1 MYASIHQLMQIT
13 HENLAA
19 FIPSLRQPSEK
30 TLLHVGCGTA
40 TRQRLPACFQR
51 PEWREIRLDIDPK
64 VKPDIIASMTD
75 MSAVQDASADAIWSS
90 HNLEHLETHQVL
102 GALKEFRRVL
112 RPGGFALINLPNLD
126 RIAQLIV
133 AGKLDE
139 VLYTSPAGPV
149 RPIDMLFGHGP
160 CIERGNHY
168 MAHRTGF
175 TAKRLGTQLQQAG
188 FQEVR
193 VTAGTH
199 YDLWAVAI
207 AHSL

>member
-1 MYASIHQLMQIT
+1 MQIT

-19 FIPSLRQPSEK
+19 FIPSLHQPGDK

-40 TRQRLPACFQR
+40 PQQRLPVCFHR
-51 PEWREIRLDIDPK
+51 PEWKEVRLDIDPK
-64 VKPDIIASMTD
+64 VKPDITASMTD
-75 MSAVQDASADAIWSS
+75 MSPVQDASADAVWSS
-90 HNLEHLETHQVL
+90 HNLEHLETHQVQV
-102 GALKEFRRVL
+102 ALKEFRRVL
-112 RPGGFALINLPNLD
+112 RPGGFALINLPDLE
-126 RIAQLIV
+126 RIAQLITQ
-133 AGKLDE
+133 GKLDE

-160 CIERGNHY
+160 SIARGNHY

-175 TAKRLGTQLQQAG
+175 TAKRLGEQLRQAG

-193 VTAGTH
+193 VISGSH

-207 AHSL
+207 AHQ